1 MIELA
6 VNFIC
11 HTTRFEHPSFTI
23 ATDSKTFQL
32 IILTLR
38 PIYFIA
44 MKKAVADRYLN
55 GRSDLQSHPHLQK
68 IMECTA
74 AARRNLNLGQYM
86 AGLGRFPRLLHGGLH
101 NVFNAAVIL
110 QLHQL
115 LYDMQN
121 ESDESGI
128 SFAIGAFQNEAKNG
142 SIYAEDCT
150 TVLLDLN
157 LLVHKLRSQT
167 LVNSQPLATSPH
179 AASLPNQTSPYSD
192 VYGTASDIST
202 PRSFQWRTPST
213 SQAATFNSII
223 NEQNPVYPELM
234 TWLNGD
240 DLQLYSI

>member
-11 HTTRFEHPSFTI
+11 HTTRFEHLSFII
-23 ATDSKTFQL
+23 ATDSKTLQL

-44 MKKAVADRYLN
+44 VKKAVADRYLN

-68 IMECTA
+68 IMECSA
-74 AARRNLNLGQYM
+74 AARRNLNLGRYM
-86 AGLGRFPRLLHGGLH
+86 SGLGHFPRLLHGGFH
-101 NVFNAAVIL
+101 NVFNAAVVL

-115 LYDMQN
+115 LYDMQD
-121 ESDESGI
+121 ESDESDI

-142 SIYAEDCT
+142 NIYAEDCT
-150 TVLLDLN
+150 RVLLDLN
-157 LLVHKLRSQT
+157 LLVHKLRGQT
-167 LVNSQPLATSPH
+167 LFNSQQLATSPH

-192 VYGTASDIST
+192 VYATASDIST
-202 PRSFQWRTPST
+202 PRSFQWRPPTT
-213 SQAATFNSII
+213 SQAAALNSTI
-223 NEQNPVYPELM
+223 NEQDPAYPELM